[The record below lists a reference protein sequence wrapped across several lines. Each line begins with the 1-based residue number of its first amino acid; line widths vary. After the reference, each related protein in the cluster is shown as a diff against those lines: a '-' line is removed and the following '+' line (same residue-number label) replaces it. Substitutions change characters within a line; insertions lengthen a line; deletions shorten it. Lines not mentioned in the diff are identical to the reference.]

1 MVVASFSMLAILGV
15 LIERFVYF
23 KNEFVNLTL
32 VNESGVP
39 ELAKCNEWI
48 CTTDFLL
55 TVVLLLNLC
64 KCV

>member
-32 VNESGVP
+32 NESGVV